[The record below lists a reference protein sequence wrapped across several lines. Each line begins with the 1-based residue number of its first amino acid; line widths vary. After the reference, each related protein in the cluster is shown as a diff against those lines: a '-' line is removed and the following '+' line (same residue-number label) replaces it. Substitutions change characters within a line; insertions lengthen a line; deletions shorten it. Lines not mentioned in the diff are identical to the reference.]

1 MKKLLEIYRLE
12 MISQNLSE
20 YTIKNTMCRLSK
32 FCDYVG
38 TPDKIDKMHINQY
51 ISTLRQRLKEQ
62 SVNEHIKTIRKFIK
76 YLYDEEYIDKRINIK
91 SYKVDKIVQEQ
102 VLSDE
107 RIKEIIEGLKK
118 QKKNFFSVRNL
129 TIVSMLADTGIRLSE
144 LCNLR
149 ICDINDNTM
158 TVSAK
163 RKQRIV
169 PISPKLNLQIH
180 KYLIAR
186 ESFCGSNTDNN
197 YLFVSR
203 SSRQLTSSGVQM
215 ILNNIDSNL
224 HPHMFRHYYIQS
236 LLKSGVNIYYIARVV
251 GHESINT
258 TEVYLR
264 SMKQSDIINNIINHT
279 NL

>member
-1 MKKLLEIYRLE
+1 MKNLLEIYRLE

-32 FCDYVG
+32 FCDYIG
-38 TPDKIDKMHINQY
+38 APDNIDKIHINQY
-51 ISTLRQRLKEQ
+51 ISTLSERLKDQ

-118 QKKNFFSVRNL
+118 QKKSFFSVRNL
-129 TIVSMLADTGIRLSE
+129 TIVSMLADSGIRLSE
-144 LCNLR
+144 LCNLK
-149 ICDINDNTM
+149 ICDIDNNIM
-158 TVSAK
+158 IVSAK
-163 RKQRIV
+163 RKQRQV
-169 PISPKLNLQIH
+169 PITPKLKLQIH
-180 KYLIAR
+180 KYLIKR
-186 ESFCGSNTDNN
+186 EAFCGENTDSD

-203 SSRQLTSSGVQM
+203 SSRQLTPSAVQM

-236 LLKSGVNIYYIARVV
+236 LLKSGISIYYIARVV

-264 SMKQSDIINNIINHT
+264 SIKQGDIINNIINHT